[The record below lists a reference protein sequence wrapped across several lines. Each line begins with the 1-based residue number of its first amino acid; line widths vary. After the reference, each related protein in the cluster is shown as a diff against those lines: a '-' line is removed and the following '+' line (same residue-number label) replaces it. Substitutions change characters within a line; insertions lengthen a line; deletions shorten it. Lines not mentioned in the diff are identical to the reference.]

1 MTGRVFEAICE
12 GGPLHGRV
20 QLSRFPGGF
29 VLGDKPRHMVW
40 IYRWDGHARVWRV
53 DPGGHA
59 GDNRWLSEAAAIAAA
74 ESDLFDVICLPEAG
88 EV

>member
-1 MTGRVFEAICE
+1 MTGRLYEELCV
-12 GGPLHGRV
+12 GGPLNGRV

-40 IYRWDGHARVWRV
+40 IYRWDGEVWRV

-59 GDNRWLSEAAAIAAA
+59 GDNRWLSDAGIIAAMQG
-74 ESDLFDVICLPEAG
+74 EQFDVISLPEAG
-88 EV
+88 EP